1 MLDGFWVTGSG
12 GASASYTIP
21 SPTGSGTTYYV
32 SPDGND
38 LSAGTSASTAW
49 ATLTKAV
56 ATATTAGDVVIIR
69 AGVYDITATVS
80 PGSSGSSGSPIT
92 FIAES
97 EGVVT
102 FDGDHGV
109 ATCLTIEE
117 VEYLNFYGFK
127 FINFTDWAIDSSAV
141 ATTQTSNIGLYY
153 CTIAQNGRTPRRPQD
168 SSRYGGVRLNE
179 NTVSWTID
187 ACKFFSNCRIE
198 NPDFDGESSANNSQ
212 YRLDAS
218 LRIGGCLHSVASC
231 TFAGNTTGYHIS
243 INGHWDHTSLSAG
256 EYAVSVDSSY
266 FVETENGS
274 PYADVHGVIEV
285 LTDAASHGSYSHVFP
300 KIEVTGCTAEAS
312 AAGSGTDTFIGIY
325 NDVNSYGP
333 TSIAHSL
340 TNNLVEATS
349 LYNEGEAWLASHS
362 AIVATG
368 NTTSATISDDAKKL
382 AQVAAICRSPISES
396 APKAAKWT
404 PFHVPAAYHWL
415 WIDASN
421 PDLFTLSGSNITAVD
436 SQFYETRQ
444 YTSSNNPTYNSG
456 VSIEQVDSANR
467 LDLSGVGTSDP
478 DIYRNDL
485 MVFWVGSAPN
495 ITSTSYLF
503 RIQPASGS
511 LIPGV
516 SLGIYSS
523 NFFFCIDADTA
534 ISTTT
539 RAEYDAASYVAD
551 TKIMLCGVHRA
562 AVTSGTPSGQAQIYY
577 NGLSTSG
584 TNTNLSSA
592 STANS
597 NVSYLHQVSPVGTL
611 TNEMIVLKTARDD
624 IRLMVEGYL
633 ASKHSLSLPAAHPY
647 ASVAPKI
654 VEV

>member
-69 AGVYDITATVS
+69 
-80 PGSSGSSGSPIT
+80 PGTYSLSAVQSFASSGSSGAPIS
-92 FIAES
+92 FCAES
-97 EGVVT
+97 EGAAV
-102 FDGDHGV
+102 FDGDNSTAKGFS
-109 ATCLTIEE
+109 IEE
-117 VEYLNFYGFK
+117 VDYIDFYGVHLR
-127 FINFTDWAIDSSAV
+127 NFTDWAVDSGATS
-141 ATTQTSNIGLYY
+141 TTQASNVRFFY
-153 CTIAQNGRTPRRPQD
+153 CAFASNGKTPRDP
-168 SSRYGGVRLNE
+168 SGSTRYGGVRTNE
-179 NTVSWTID
+179 NTKSWTFD
-187 ACKFFSNCRIE
+187 SCKFFSNCRIE

-231 TFAGNTTGYHIS
+231 TFAGNTAGYHIS

-256 EYAVSVDSSY
+256 EYAVSVDSCY

-325 NDVNSYGP
+325 NDVNSYGA
-333 TSIAHSL
+333 TSIAHSF
-340 TNNLVEATS
+340 TNNVVEATS
-349 LYNEGEAWLASHS
+349 LYNEGEAWLASHAS
-362 AIVATG
+362 IVATG
-368 NTTSATISDDAKKL
+368 NTSSATLSDDTKKL
-382 AQVAAICRSPISES
+382 AQVAAICSSPISES
-396 APKAAKWT
+396 APKAGKWN
-404 PFHVPAAYHWL
+404 PFHIPAAYHWL
-415 WIDASN
+415 WVDASN

-436 SQFYETRQ
+436 SQFYEARQ

-456 VSIEQVDSANR
+456 VSIEQVNSSNR

-511 LIPGV
+511 LVPGV

-523 NFFFCIDADTA
+523 NFFFCIDADAA

-539 RAEYDAASYVAD
+539 RAEYDASSYVAD

-592 STANS
+592 STVNS
-597 NVSYLHQVSPVGTL
+597 NVSYLHQISPVGTL

-633 ASKHSLSLPAAHPY
+633 ASKHSLSLPADHPY